1 MKIVIIGAGVAGL
14 AIGWRLA
21 QAGAEVTILERS
33 QPGSGATGAS
43 AGMLAVTAE
52 TLEAQTDEIEFSK
65 YSNALWPDFA
75 KEIEVESGR
84 QIGFS
89 RSGALIL
96 AEDVLAL
103 ARLERRGPVVDAA
116 KVRELAPLLTGELAG
131 GLWAPDEAHV
141 DSRALVLGL
150 ALAFHKAGGKLTSN
164 EAVVRIER
172 RRSQDGAER
181 AAVAHTPF
189 GLYHADLF
197 VLAAGAWSSLIEAD
211 LAPVGPVKGQMIALM
226 PPPGLALPGPV
237 IWGHGVYAV
246 PRGAHLLIGA
256 TTEKMGFDT
265 KPTGEGLETLLAA
278 GARLIPGL
286 RDWTLVDHWAGLRP
300 GSPDGL
306 PLLGPTKL
314 KDLWLAAGQYR
325 NGILFAPA
333 IAEILHDQ
341 ILGRSTG
348 IAAFDPRRIWSDGQ
362 EKCEAVF
369 RSAARPQKKA

>member
-21 QAGAEVTILERS
+21 QAGEEVTILERS

-43 AGMLAVTAE
+43 AGMIAVTAE
-52 TLEAQTDEIEFSK
+52 TLDAASDEIEFAK
-65 YSNALWPDFA
+65 YSNILWSDFA
-75 KEIEVESGR
+75 KEIEAESGR
-84 QIGFS
+84 PVGFS
-89 RSGALIL
+89 RSGALIV

-103 ARLERRGPVVDAA
+103 ARLERHGPAIDAA

-131 GLWAPDEAHV
+131 GIWAPDEAHV
-141 DSRALVLGL
+141 DSRALALGL
-150 ALAFHKAGGKLTSN
+150 AAAFQKAGGKLAAN

-172 RRSQDGAER
+172 RRSQDGVER

-189 GLYHADLF
+189 GLYYADLF
-197 VLAAGAWSSLIEAD
+197 VVAAGAWSSLIEAE
-211 LAPVGPVKGQMIALM
+211 LAPVVPVKGQMIAMM
-226 PPPGLALPGPV
+226 PPPGLAMPGPV
-237 IWGHGVYAV
+237 VWGHGVYAV
-246 PRGAHLLIGA
+246 PRGPHLLIGA
-256 TTEKMGFDT
+256 TTEQMGFDT
-265 KPTGEGLETLLAA
+265 RPTGEGLETLLAA

-306 PLLGPTKL
+306 PLLGPTRL

-333 IAEILHDQ
+333 IADVMRDQ
-341 ILGRSTG
+341 ILGRSAG
-348 IAAFDPRRIWSDGQ
+348 IAAFDPRR
-362 EKCEAVF
+362 V
-369 RSAARPQKKA
+369 AA